1 MDEQEYSL
9 EWLTFAEMDLGS
21 AEHLLTYSPLPLEII
36 CFHCQQSAEKCLKGI
51 LVLKKITPPKTHNL
65 EELYIL
71 CEPFV
76 SNIENI
82 KIKCNV
88 LNKYSVMPRYP
99 REMMITETDMRG
111 ALIYAKDILEFLKP
125 LFSVKESN

>member
-9 EWLTFAEMDLGS
+9 EWLVFAEMDLGS
-21 AEHLLTYSPLPLEII
+21 AEHLLSYRPLPLEII

-51 LVLKKITPPKTHNL
+51 LVLQKITPPKIHNL
-65 EELYIL
+65 DELYIA

-76 SNIENI
+76 ANIEAI
-82 KIKCNV
+82 KMECNL

-99 REMMITETDMRG
+99 REMMITETD
-111 ALIYAKDILEFLKP
+111 AKDALSSAKNVLKFLKP
-125 LFSVKESN
+125 LFSGE

>member
-21 AEHLLTYSPLPLEII
+21 AEHLLTYFPLPLEII
-36 CFHCQQSAEKCLKGI
+36 CFHCQQSVEKCLKGI
-51 LVLKKITPPKTHNL
+51 LVLQKTIPPKTHNL

-82 KIKCNV
+82 KIKCNI

-99 REMMITETDMRG
+99 REIMITEMDVRE
-111 ALIYAKDILEFLKP
+111 ALACAKDVLNFLKP
-125 LFSVKESN
+125 LFPVKQ

>member
-36 CFHCQQSAEKCLKGI
+36 CFHCQQSVEKCLKGI
-51 LVLKKITPPKTHNL
+51 LILQKITPPKIHNL
-65 EELYIL
+65 DELYIL

-76 SNIENI
+76 QNIENI
-82 KIKCNV
+82 KIKCNF
-88 LNKYSVMPRYP
+88 LNKFSVMPRYP
-99 REMMITETDMRG
+99 REMMIAEADMQE
-111 ALIYAKDILEFLKP
+111 ALLYAKDILEFLKP
-125 LFSVKESN
+125 LFSAKQK